1 MGQERSTRVSVRG
14 RDGET
19 ASEGKLLLETSEL
32 IFRGGVRLRIPFRE
46 IDDVTAEGG
55 ALAITWRGG
64 HATFELGADA
74 EQWARKIRNPRG
86 LLDKLG
92 VRPGM
97 RVAVLGV
104 EDEGFRS
111 RLRERTPEIALEP
124 LPDADLVFYEAD
136 AIEDL
141 AKLTELRSRIKD
153 NGAIW
158 VVSPKGKGA
167 RVKDVDVI
175 AASRTAG
182 LVDTKVVAFSD
193 THTALKLVVPV
204 ALRKKR

>member
-14 RDGET
+14 PDGES

-32 IFRGGVRLRIPFRE
+32 IFRGDVRLRIPFRE
-46 IDDVTAEGG
+46 IDDVTVEGG

-64 HATFELGADA
+64 QATFELGADA

-92 VRPGM
+92 VQPGM

-104 EDEGFRS
+104 EDEGFLS

-124 LPDADLVFYEAD
+124 RPDADLVFYEAD

-141 AKLTELRSRIKD
+141 ARLTELRSRIKD

-167 RVKDVDVI
+167 LVKDVDVI
-175 AASRTAG
+175 AASRIVG